1 MKDLIERLR
10 ANGVHTLLAQ
20 FTDLHGVAK
29 CKLVPLTHFD
39 ELLTDGAGFAGFATW
54 FDMTPAEIRGL
65 VQSSFERNGTIDLQ
79 VSGLSYEVRT
89 DAEKRVLE
97 VRLRLPDGTP
107 LAADRTYSVG
117 LSSYIASSYMFSHR
131 DPGRSLQTTVA
142 DALLRYLESGAD
154 LGVYT
159 RDLVRALSERAP
171 GASRN

>member
-1 MKDLIERLR
+1 MSDAIRWAHGLDVAFQNNGGIRLNRLPQAITLKD
-10 ANGVHTLLAQ
+10 VYTLEP
-20 FTDLHGVAK
+20 FGNPV
-29 CKLVPLTHFD
+29 VR
-39 ELLTDGAGFAGFATW
+39 

-65 VQSSFERNGTIDLQ
+65 VRSSFERNGTIDLQ
-79 VSGLSYEVRT
+79 VSGLAYVVRT
-89 DAEKRVLE
+89 DAEKRVLD

-107 LAADRTYSVG
+107 LAEDRTYSVG
-117 LSSYIASSYMFSHR
+117 LSSYIGSSYAFSHK

-142 DALLRYLESGAD
+142 DALLGYLESGAD